1 MQALS
6 PASSLLQPPVSLLE
20 KTPAI
25 LETLLRDVPVD
36 ILDWKPAPD
45 RWSIAMVLAHMAD
58 AEVKG
63 FGQRFHAMTKE
74 QSPFLPFYDQ
84 VALFASGEPPNGAE
98 ELEKFAERRKE
109 TVDWL
114 RSLPDSIADR
124 DGRHEE
130 LGRITFA
137 ELLNELALHDL
148 GHIRQIAEVYRAQV
162 FYPHIGAFQRY
173 YTMHP

>member
-1 MQALS
+1 MNL
-6 PASSLLQPPVSLLE
+6 
-20 KTPAI
+20 PAI
-25 LETLLRDVPVD
+25 TVVEQTPGILRGLLAAATKEQM
-36 ILDWKPAPD
+36 DWKPAPD

-63 FGQRFHAMTKE
+63 FGQRFHAMTTE

-84 VALFASGEPPNGAE
+84 VALFGSGEPPNGAE

-114 RSLPDSIADR
+114 RSLPDSVVGR

-130 LGRITFA
+130 LGRITFT

-162 FYPHIGAFQRY
+162 FYPHIGPFQRY